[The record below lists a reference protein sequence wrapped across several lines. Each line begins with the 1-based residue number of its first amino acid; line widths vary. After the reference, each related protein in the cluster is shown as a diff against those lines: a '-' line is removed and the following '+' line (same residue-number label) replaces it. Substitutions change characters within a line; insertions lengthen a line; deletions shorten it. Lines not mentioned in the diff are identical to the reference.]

1 MVVGTASTMVTA
13 RPEQN
18 QILIQHPDAPS
29 PAQPQVSCA
38 LGRKNQMCCPYSFC
52 HACFSRSKKDRRI
65 NLAFWVP
72 ATLDGFGRLTAAK
85 QTVLYLLPLC

>member
-38 LGRKNQMCCPYSFC
+38 LGRALQVCCPYSLC
-52 HACFSRSKKDRRI
+52 YICFSRIMRWEKNKFS
-65 NLAFWVP
+65 FWGNQ
-72 ATLDGFGRLTAAK
+72 LFGRLTTAK
-85 QTVLYLLPLC
+85 QTIHYLPSC